1 MDTAQHIATETS
13 PPAPAPVSARSRLTR
28 RLADI
33 VCLPS
38 SQISPQERWI
48 VADVLDEIIRH
59 AGADLRARIARRLAD
74 QAEAPAG
81 LLRRLALDAYEVA
94 EPILQS
100 SHALTDFD
108 MMEIAASGES
118 RHRRALARREH
129 VSEVVSAAL
138 VSASDPAD
146 IAVLLANPGA
156 RLAIQTVDRLLQM
169 AASEP
174 PVARAL
180 IKRAEL
186 RPAQALA
193 LFWEC
198 GHGERRAIM
207 ERFAVGRAVLQDAA
221 ADVFPLAASE
231 QPADE
236 LIGRALTYIERRQR
250 NRKAAELSAF
260 GSLEGAI
267 ETAARSGLDPELVS
281 EMATLANIQ
290 RSLLERMLGDF
301 GGETLAVLAKATGLS
316 REHLMML
323 VSAAGRTEPAP
334 QQARYVFDTLSVDK
348 AQTVLRYWNWSLARP
363 AAV

>member
-1 MDTAQHIATETS
+1 MDSLPQMAAEAV
-13 PPAPAPVSARSRLTR
+13 PAAPQVTARSRLTR

-38 SQISPQERWI
+38 SQVSPQERWI

-59 AGADLRARIARRLAD
+59 ASQELRMRIARRLAD

-81 LLRRLALDAYEVA
+81 LVRRLALDAFEVA
-94 EPILQS
+94 EPILEQAK
-100 SHALTDFD
+100 ALTDFD

-118 RHRRALARREH
+118 RHRKALARREH

-138 VSASDPAD
+138 VSAGDNAD

-156 RLAIQTVDRLLQM
+156 RLAPQTVDRLLQL
-169 AASEP
+169 ASEDP
-174 PVARAL
+174 ALARAL

-198 GHGERRAIM
+198 GHADRRTIL

-221 ADVFPLAASE
+221 ADVFPLAAQE
-231 QPADE
+231 DPADE
-236 LIGRALTYIERRQR
+236 LIARALSYIERRQR
-250 NRKAAELSAF
+250 NRKAAEHSPF
-260 GSLEGAI
+260 GSLEGAV
-267 ETAARSGLDPELVS
+267 ETASRSGLTPELIS

-290 RSLLERMLGDF
+290 RSVLERMLADF
-301 GGETLAVLAKATGLS
+301 GGEMPAVLAKATGLS

-323 VSAAGRTEPAP
+323 LQAAGRTDPAP

-348 AQTVLRYWNWSLARP
+348 AQTVLRYWNWSLTRGAG
-363 AAV
+363 